1 MTLKKPSDI
10 FGKKP
15 EDLNIKIVEK
25 NNSLHDELVK
35 VENLSDQIIQL
46 QQELSQKVI
55 QSDLEELFSSQI
67 NNIQENFE
75 NLQNDFKKS
84 NKRDIKNFNELKD
97 IVSNTIND
105 VKEEVY
111 NIVGLLSNN
120 LEEYS
125 KELSNIRAD
134 VIINEHH
141 INSVNKYFKDGVF
154 SETEK
159 LTSNNLKNNIVR
171 LEKKIDFIRETYSK
185 IEPEVIIREAINQG
199 LLNEP
204 PDTNNSDPLTPL
216 DKNFVTLE
224 QLQQH
229 YRLFL
234 NRIQQ
239 QMSTIG
245 GGGETRLKYLD
256 DIVGISTN
264 SSSYDQKFLK
274 YDHSIQKFI
283 FSEVS
288 SSTSGIAT
296 YASNAGIAT
305 YATSAGIATYAS
317 NAGIATFATSAG
329 IATYASNAGIATYAT
344 SAGIATYATSAGIA
358 TYASNAGIATYATS
372 AGIATYASNAG
383 IATYASNAGIATY
396 ATSAG
401 IATYASNA
409 GIATNAQGL
418 TGTPNLNVGIIT
430 ATSFVGSGTNLTGIV
445 TSIVAGTNVTISGST
460 GQVTINAS
468 GGSSSQFV
476 TTAAGIHTLSNVGIG
491 TTNPTSALTVSG
503 DVKVTGIITASSFS
517 GNATSATYAT
527 SAGIATYSSNAGIAT
542 YSSNAGIATYA
553 SNAGIATFATSAGI
567 ATYASNAGIATYS
580 SNAGIATFATS
591 AGIATNAQ
599 GLTGTPNLNV
609 GIVTATSFVGDGSF
623 LTGIVGSGSGIV
635 VKDSGS
641 TVGTAGTID
650 FGDNLTVSAISA
662 GIVTVTGSASG
673 GSGIGLSISDTPPA
687 NTTSYPLWYSSLI
700 GRGFVYYDD
709 GSSSQWVDFSPS
721 SIAISAGIATYAT
734 NAGIATY
741 ATNAGIATYATSSGI
756 ATNAQGLT
764 GTPNLNVGIITAT
777 SFVGN
782 GSGLTNLVG
791 VSAGIVIKDS
801 GSTVGTAGTIDFG
814 DNLTVSAISAGIVTV
829 TGSASGGGSSQFVTT
844 AAGIHTL
851 SNVGIGTT
859 NPTSKLTVSG
869 DALINGLT
877 VGRGGSAEITNTAIG
892 SSALSSNT
900 TGSDNVAN
908 GYNALRSNTTA
919 DGNVANGA
927 NALLLTTNGSY
938 NVAIGN
944 GSLFSNTTGNFNT
957 ATGRDTLN
965 SNTTSSNNNA
975 TGNSALYYNTGNTNV
990 AVGAYAGQYIT
1001 TGSKNTILGSYTG
1014 NQNGLDI
1021 RTSSNNVVLSDGDGN
1036 IRFYA
1041 NSSGNVGLGTTNP
1054 KGTLQVGTG
1063 ITMYGSTGI
1072 ISATTFYGNVVGN
1085 ISGSITDATN
1095 LTGGYA
1101 NASQLNVSGVTTI
1114 SQGRIQADGSSN
1126 LRFGN
1131 LAAGS
1136 GSGRNIAIGDQVL
1149 YSLSSGQGRNIG
1161 IGELSYYDT
1170 TSGQYNIGLGI
1181 QAGQKI
1187 TTGNY
1192 NVILGGYDGQTGLDI
1207 RTSSNNV
1214 VIADGQGNIRQY
1226 INSSGNV
1233 GIKTTVITEAL
1244 TVAGIVSATSFY
1256 GTLNAG
1262 HLTGS
1267 LPAIDGSALI
1277 GVVGSGS
1284 GIIIEEDGTPVGT
1297 AGTIN
1302 FGSNINVAFASGI
1315 ATVSGSGLA
1324 TYANVA
1330 GIATYA
1336 TTAGVSTTS
1345 GTANYATNAGVST
1358 TSGTAGYA
1366 TTAGIS
1372 STVSGTININTTGI
1386 ITASSFSG
1394 SGSGLTNLPAAQLTG
1409 TLPAIDGS
1417 ALLNVTAAGT
1427 GIAVR
1432 DDNASVGSATTVN
1445 FGTGL
1450 DVTFSAGIAT
1460 ITASGGSLQ
1469 SRTTVSGVTT
1479 SIANLGIGN
1488 TNITGFKSYAL
1499 MKVGLS
1505 TTGWLRLYTD
1515 STSRA
1520 NDVSRSVGEDPAPGS
1535 GVIAEV
1541 VTTGISTT
1549 QIISP
1554 FVMGGNLDN
1563 SPTTTI
1569 YAAITNLSG
1578 TTQAITANLTILQL
1592 EA

>member
-1 MTLKKPSDI
+1 MSRLAISTGTSPNDGLGDTI
-10 FGKKP
+10 
-15 EDLNIKIVEK
+15 LNGVIKI
-25 NNSLHDELVK
+25 NS
-35 VENLSDQIIQL
+35 
-46 QQELSQKVI
+46 
-55 QSDLEELFSSQI
+55 
-67 NNIQENFE
+67 NFIE
-75 NLQNDFKKS
+75 IYNCIGNGT
-84 NKRDIKNFNELKD
+84 
-97 IVSNTIND
+97 TI
-105 VKEEVY
+105 
-111 NIVGLLSNN
+111 
-120 LEEYS
+120 
-125 KELSNIRAD
+125 
-134 VIINEHH
+134 
-141 INSVNKYFKDGVF
+141 
-154 SETEK
+154 
-159 LTSNNLKNNIVR
+159 
-171 LEKKIDFIRETYSK
+171 
-185 IEPEVIIREAINQG
+185 
-199 LLNEP
+199 
-204 PDTNNSDPLTPL
+204 
-216 DKNFVTLE
+216 
-224 QLQQH
+224 
-229 YRLFL
+229 
-234 NRIQQ
+234 
-239 QMSTIG
+239 
-245 GGGETRLKYLD
+245 
-256 DIVGISTN
+256 TN
-264 SSSYDQKFLK
+264 S
-274 YDHSIQKFI
+274 I
-283 FSEVS
+283 
-288 SSTSGIAT
+288 G
-296 YASNAGIAT
+296 YASLAGIAT
-305 YATSAGIATYAS
+305 YATSAGIATNATYAT
-317 NAGIATFATSAG
+317 NAG
-329 IATYASNAGIATYAT
+329 IATYASSSGIATTAQGLTGTPNLNVGVVTATSFVGDGSGLTGIVGSGGGVVVKDSGTTVGTAGTIDFGDNLTVSTISAGIVTVTGSAGGGSSQFVTTAAGIHTLSNVGIGTTNPTSALTVSGDVKVTGIITASSFSGNASSATYATSSGIATYSSNAGIATYAT

-358 TYASNAGIATYATS
+358 TYATS
-372 AGIATYASNAG
+372 AGIATYS
-383 IATYASNAGIATY
+383 
-396 ATSAG
+396 
-401 IATYASNA
+401 SNA

-491 TTNPTSALTVSG
+491 TTNP
-503 DVKVTGIITASSFS
+503 
-517 GNATSATYAT
+517 
-527 SAGIATYSSNAGIAT
+527 
-542 YSSNAGIATYA
+542 
-553 SNAGIATFATSAGI
+553 
-567 ATYASNAGIATYS
+567 
-580 SNAGIATFATS
+580 
-591 AGIATNAQ
+591 Q
-599 GLTGTPNLNV
+599 
-609 GIVTATSFVGDGSF
+609 
-623 LTGIVGSGSGIV
+623 
-635 VKDSGS
+635 
-641 TVGTAGTID
+641 
-650 FGDNLTVSAISA
+650 
-662 GIVTVTGSASG
+662 
-673 GSGIGLSISDTPPA
+673 
-687 NTTSYPLWYSSLI
+687 
-700 GRGFVYYDD
+700 
-709 GSSSQWVDFSPS
+709 
-721 SIAISAGIATYAT
+721 
-734 NAGIATY
+734 
-741 ATNAGIATYATSSGI
+741 
-756 ATNAQGLT
+756 
-764 GTPNLNVGIITAT
+764 
-777 SFVGN
+777 
-782 GSGLTNLVG
+782 
-791 VSAGIVIKDS
+791 
-801 GSTVGTAGTIDFG
+801 
-814 DNLTVSAISAGIVTV
+814 
-829 TGSASGGGSSQFVTT
+829 
-844 AAGIHTL
+844 
-851 SNVGIGTT
+851 
-859 NPTSKLTVSG
+859 
-869 DALINGLT
+869 
-877 VGRGGSAEITNTAIG
+877 
-892 SSALSSNT
+892 
-900 TGSDNVAN
+900 
-908 GYNALRSNTTA
+908 
-919 DGNVANGA
+919 
-927 NALLLTTNGSY
+927 
-938 NVAIGN
+938 
-944 GSLFSNTTGNFNT
+944 
-957 ATGRDTLN
+957 
-965 SNTTSSNNNA
+965 
-975 TGNSALYYNTGNTNV
+975 
-990 AVGAYAGQYIT
+990 
-1001 TGSKNTILGSYTG
+1001 
-1014 NQNGLDI
+1014 
-1021 RTSSNNVVLSDGDGN
+1021 
-1036 IRFYA
+1036 
-1041 NSSGNVGLGTTNP
+1041 
-1054 KGTLQVGTG
+1054 GTLQVGTG

-1072 ISATTFYGNVVGN
+1072 ISATTFVGSF
-1085 ISGSITDATN
+1085 SGSITNATN

-1244 TVAGIVSATSFY
+1244 TVSGIVSATSFY

-1262 HLTGS
+1262 QLTGT

-1277 GVVGSGS
+1277 GVVGSGG
-1284 GIIIEEDGTPVGT
+1284 GIIIQGNGTPVGT

-1302 FGSNINVAFASGI
+1302 FGSNINVTFASGI
-1315 ATVSGSGLA
+1315 ATVSGNGLA

-1345 GTANYATNAGVST
+1345 GTANYATTAGVST

-1372 STVSGTININTTGI
+1372 SAVSGTININTTGI

-1394 SGSGLTNLPAAQLTG
+1394 SGSGLTNLPAGQLTG

-1427 GIAVR
+1427 GIAIR

-1450 DVTFSAGIAT
+1450 DVTFSSGIAT

-1469 SRTTVSGVTT
+1469 SRTIVSGVTT

-1520 NDVSRSVGEDPAPGS
+1520 NDASRSVGEDPAPGS

-1578 TTQAITANLTILQL
+1578 TTQSITANLTILQL